1 MTKVALAAFVR
12 AVAALVLAGCA
23 LSAPQQAQ
31 LADFE
36 GCADRRHIAYEAMRT
51 RVTTLML
58 QQSLR
63 LAETLTG
70 LEVVEEVQSGRDV
83 RLSRADADFFNRNR
97 FLDRDVPGPMG
108 RPWFTSLRTCLEE
121 RHGYT
126 IRKIGIP

>member
-1 MTKVALAAFVR
+1 MIAVFVR
-12 AVAALVLAGCA
+12 GLAGLVLVGCA

-36 GCADRRHIAYEAMRT
+36 GCADRRHLAYEAMRT

-58 QQSLR
+58 QQGLG
-63 LAETLTG
+63 LAETVTG
-70 LEVVEEVQSGRDV
+70 LEVVEDVQSGRDV

-108 RPWFTSLRTCLEE
+108 RPWFTSLRACLEE
-121 RHGYT
+121 RHGYK